1 MPPIMPIL
9 NSQIDHVVVSEI
21 EKMILVNKQ
30 EYTFM
35 LLLLSLGG
43 AL

>member
-9 NSQIDHVVVSEI
+9 NSQIDHVVSEI